1 MTSHTKTQKT
11 TCVDVFTQPAHRAII
26 MESVV
31 QRTELSAELKPG
43 LCSTAKKKVL
53 EKSRRDKEETGSD
66 VTGLWFGKG

>member
-11 TCVDVFTQPAHRAII
+11 TCVEVFTQPAHRAII

-43 LCSTAKKKVL
+43 LCSTAKKSSGKIQ
-53 EKSRRDKEETGSD
+53 KRQRRDW
-66 VTGLWFGKG
+66 V

>member
-43 LCSTAKKKVL
+43 LCSTAKKKFW
-53 EKSRRDKEETGSD
+53 KNPEETKKRL
-66 VTGLWFGKG
+66 GLM